1 MASKHRNSSGWRV
14 VFYDANKKRQ
24 QIRLGQFNKKQVETI
39 CNRIEEIVSSQ
50 SSRTP
55 LDTPVARWVRDLP
68 EKLHS
73 KLVNV
78 GLVQPR
84 ESAALGPFLKGYVE
98 RRTDVKESTRLK
110 WGSAKMHLI
119 AFFGES
125 KSLREIT
132 QGHADEFR
140 VYLLKQK
147 LAENSV
153 RRYCGISKQFF
164 GAALKKRLIEEN
176 PFSEV
181 VAAVTGNSEK
191 FYFLTR
197 EDSEKIY
204 RACPDLQWRLIFAL
218 ARFGGLRCPSEI
230 LLLRWSDIDW
240 NAGRIRVRSPKT
252 EHHQGK
258 DIRMIPLFPELRPLL
273 LEARADAGESE
284 FVVTRY
290 REATQNLRT
299 TFQKIVK
306 RAGLKAW
313 PKLFQNLRST
323 RQTELCEEFPSHVV
337 SAWIGN
343 SEKVAKEHYL
353 QVTDKHFER
362 AAHVPDAKKVTTP
375 VTTNPHEQSRT
386 LPRLVTSKNE
396 NSRVIRGY
404 SSSFILMPS
413 GIMGAEGLEPPTP
426 SV

>member
-1 MASKHRNSSGWRV
+1 M
-14 VFYDANKKRQ
+14 
-24 QIRLGQFNKKQVETI
+24 
-39 CNRIEEIVSSQ
+39 
-50 SSRTP
+50 
-55 LDTPVARWVRDLP
+55 
-68 EKLHS
+68 
-73 KLVNV
+73 
-78 GLVQPR
+78 
-84 ESAALGPFLKGYVE
+84 
-98 RRTDVKESTRLK
+98 
-110 WGSAKMHLI
+110 
-119 AFFGES
+119 
-125 KSLREIT
+125 
-132 QGHADEFR
+132 
-140 VYLLKQK
+140 
-147 LAENSV
+147 
-153 RRYCGISKQFF
+153 
-164 GAALKKRLIEEN
+164 KKRLIEED

-230 LLLRWSDIDW
+230 LLLKWSDIDW
-240 NAGRIRVRSPKT
+240 TAGRIRVRSPKT

-258 DIRMIPLFPELRPLL
+258 DIRMIPLFPELRSLL

-290 REATQNLRT
+290 HDATQNLRT

-306 RAGLKAW
+306 RARLKAW

-362 AAHVPDAKKVTTP
+362 AAHVPDAKKVTRP
-375 VTTNPHEQSRT
+375 VTTNPHEQNRT
-386 LPRLVTSKNE
+386 LPRTVTSKNIE
-396 NSRVIRGY
+396 
-404 SSSFILMPS
+404 
-413 GIMGAEGLEPPTP
+413 
-426 SV
+426 